1 MKAKYIIFGY
11 DFPMI
16 FNDPITHKAA
26 ASCYCS
32 REPVTSAGFCAI
44 QNDESGLRV
53 SVWGK
58 SVSLGDMPSKPEDAD
73 VIARLFC

>member
-1 MKAKYIIFGY
+1 MQAKYIIFGE

-26 ASCYCS
+26 AGSYH
-32 REPVTSAGFCAI
+32 EPVTSAGFCSI
-44 QNDESGLRV
+44 QTTKNGLSV

-58 SVSLGDMPSKPEDAD
+58 SVSLGDIESKPEDAD
-73 VIARLFC
+73 VIATLFR